1 MGGGGVG
8 GGWGW
13 RGWVGVWSLFA
24 NIKDWQGQSI
34 VTFDIDQA
42 KISYRLISGISHQ
55 IPNLGI
61 SFPPNLGC

>member
-1 MGGGGVG
+1 MTGVGGGG

-13 RGWVGVWSLFA
+13 SVFA

>member
-1 MGGGGVG
+1 M
-8 GGWGW
+8 
-13 RGWVGVWSLFA
+13 GVWSLFA

-34 VTFDIDQA
+34 VTVDIDQA

>member
-1 MGGGGVG
+1 MT
-8 GGWGW
+8 GGWS
-13 RGWVGVWSLFA
+13 VFA